1 MQIKATQDVF
11 LEEEVARLV
20 SIPIEEVRSL
30 AQTRR
35 LGSLPSDSAGGERVY
50 SASDLAIISFLY
62 SRSSLYS
69 RKLDSQ

>member
-1 MQIKATQDVF
+1 MAMQIKATQDVF

-50 SASDLAIISFLY
+50 SASDLAIISFLHPRCPE
-62 SRSSLYS
+62 ST
-69 RKLDSQ
+69 